1 MNRGSIKQIYNSS
14 LAHNIFYLFVTQG
27 VNYLLPFLSLPFL
40 FRVLGDDTY
49 GIVATSYSYFIF
61 LIIVID
67 FGFEYYS
74 TKKVSQNSSNPEEL
88 NRIVSLTYFSKGI
101 ILLLCLFATII
112 IVKHVQNFRNYSS
125 VFYYMMGIPIG
136 TALFPMFFFQGM
148 QKMKFVTIVTTITKC
163 ASFLPMFVLVRSSAD
178 VNIVSI
184 CYSCG
189 YLLSAFISIFIL
201 KKTFHVHFVKVKLRD
216 VLLTIKGSSLFFLSR
231 VSASTYSVGTT
242 ILLNLCCGNVIS
254 GYYDVAVKL
263 VNFATNLINPVT
275 QALYP
280 YMSSSNKVS
289 VIKKFIMYGSIM
301 GILLFGV
308 FEIASYW
315 IMSFVFGVSEAEAVN
330 TFRILTIVLLFVFPS
345 YLSGYPLLA
354 ARGYD
359 YYVNITVVFASV
371 LFAVVVLALYLFG
384 FINIYSM
391 SVAYILAEFFVF
403 ICRAIGVRK
412 YKLLTEN

>member
-1 MNRGSIKQIYNSS
+1 MNTDLLKQVYKST
-14 LAHNIFYLFVTQG
+14 LAHNIFYLFITQG
-27 VNYLLPFLSLPFL
+27 INYLLPFISLPFL

-49 GIVATSYSYFIF
+49 GIVATAYSYYIF
-61 LIIVID
+61 MIIIID

-74 TKKVSQNSSNPEEL
+74 TRRVSQNSDNLEEL
-88 NRIVSLTYFSKGI
+88 NRILSLTYFSKLV
-101 ILLLCLFATII
+101 ILLVCLVAT
-112 IVKHVQNFRNYSS
+112 VVVVDKVPNFHNYAS

-163 ASFLPMFVLVRSSAD
+163 ASFLPMFVFVRSAGD

-189 YLLSAFISIFIL
+189 YILSAVISIIL
-201 KKTFHVHFVKVKLRD
+201 LKNVFHVSFVRVPLRD
-216 VLLTIKGSSLFFLSR
+216 ILSTIKGSSLFFLSR
-231 VSASTYSVGTT
+231 VSASSYSVGTT
-242 ILLNLCCGNVIS
+242 IILNLCCGNVIS

-280 YMSSSNKVS
+280 YMSASNKTD
-289 VIKKFIMYGSIM
+289 VIKKFLKYGSLL
-301 GILLFGV
+301 GLLLFV
-308 FEIASYW
+308 LFESTSFW
-315 IMSFVFGVSEAEAVN
+315 IMSFVFGVTSEEAII
-330 TFRILTIVLLFVFPS
+330 TFRVLTVVLLFVFPS

-359 YYVNITVVFASV
+359 KYVNLTVVFACIS
-371 LFAVVVLALYLFG
+371 FAIVVLVLYVSG
-384 FINIYSM
+384 AISIYTM
-391 SVAYILAEFFVF
+391 SAAYVIAELIVFV
-403 ICRAIGVRK
+403 CRIAGVNK
-412 YKLLTEN
+412 YKLLKS